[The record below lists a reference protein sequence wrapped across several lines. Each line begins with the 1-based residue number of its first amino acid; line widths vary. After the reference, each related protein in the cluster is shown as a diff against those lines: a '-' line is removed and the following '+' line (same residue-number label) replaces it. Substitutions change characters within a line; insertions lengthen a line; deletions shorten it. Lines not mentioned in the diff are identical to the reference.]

1 SAHDVLRASELVFPE
16 VVREHNH
23 RTRSRCLV
31 IIDRQE
37 PAQCRTHSQYRK
49 VCPGYEFRGSQ
60 PRFSTRRKIEGCRC
74 TAEYA
79 VEEFFALLEI
89 PADRVRHQV
98 GSAEGLGIL
107 ETDPIDDDQ
116 ALGVLDRERA
126 EKD

>member
-1 SAHDVLRASELVFPE
+1 
-16 VVREHNH
+16 
-23 RTRSRCLV
+23 
-31 IIDRQE
+31 
-37 PAQCRTHSQYRK
+37 
-49 VCPGYEFRGSQ
+49 
-60 PRFSTRRKIEGCRC
+60 FSTRRKIEGCRC

-126 EKD
+126 EKDLIEKRVKGRRRSNSEREGKHCRRRKRRAPEKRPRRKSHVVHEIPQPSS